1 LLLIVGLVAVVSG
14 LVPGEVGKAS
24 SRAEAV
30 TLTFANGDDSFVGVP
45 EVERF
50 VARVESLSHGRIRLN
65 VMSEWG
71 QGKPSY
77 ERTIVRDVQRG
88 KADIAWVGVR
98 VIDTFGVKSFQ
109 ALQAPLLIDSY
120 PLQRAVLRSEMP
132 ARMLAGLD
140 RIGLVGLS
148 LVANKLRHPFGTK
161 PLAGRS
167 DYKGKRIRVFA
178 SNVQTLTMRALGA
191 QPSHEGWADLAGA
204 LIQHEL
210 QGMETDLTT
219 YSAGDSDYPSIA
231 PYATVNVTL
240 WPRTIA
246 LVANGKAF
254 AALSSEQQGWL
265 RQAAADATAYSLRLP
280 DPDQKALNRACAAG
294 ARAVV
299 ATPADLAAL
308 KAAVAPVYAS
318 IERDTQTRSFVQ
330 AIRALKRRT
339 LAPALAVPKKCRA

>member
-1 LLLIVGLVAVVSG
+1 
-14 LVPGEVGKAS
+14 
-24 SRAEAV
+24 
-30 TLTFANGDDSFVGVP
+30 
-45 EVERF
+45 
-50 VARVESLSHGRIRLN
+50 
-65 VMSEWG
+65 MSEWG

-77 ERTIVRDVQRG
+77 ERTIVRDVQHGR
-88 KADIAWVGVR
+88 ADLAWLGVR

-120 PLQRAVLRSEMP
+120 PLQRAVLRSDMP

-191 QPSHEGWADLAGA
+191 RPSYEGWADLAGA

-219 YSAGDSDYPSIA
+219 YSANDYASIT

-240 WPRTIA
+240 WPRMIA

-254 AALSSEQQGWL
+254 AALSSEQQAWL

-280 DPDQKALNRACAAG
+280 NTDQKALNRACTAG

-299 ATPADLAAL
+299 ATPADLATL
-308 KAAVAPVYAS
+308 KKAVAPVYAS
-318 IERDTQTRSFVQ
+318 IERDRQTKSFVQ

-339 LAPALAVPKKCRA
+339 PAPALAVPKKCTA

>member
-1 LLLIVGLVAVVSG
+1 
-14 LVPGEVGKAS
+14 
-24 SRAEAV
+24 
-30 TLTFANGDDSFVGVP
+30 
-45 EVERF
+45 
-50 VARVESLSHGRIRLN
+50 
-65 VMSEWG
+65 
-71 QGKPSY
+71 
-77 ERTIVRDVQRG
+77 
-88 KADIAWVGVR
+88 VR

-109 ALQAPLLIDSY
+109 GLQAPLLIDSY
-120 PLQRAVLRSEMP
+120 PLQRAVLRSDMP

-191 QPSHEGWADLAGA
+191 RPSYEGWADLAGG

-210 QGMETDLTT
+210 QGMESDLIT
-219 YSAGDSDYPSIA
+219 YSANDYASVA

-254 AALSSEQQGWL
+254 AALSSDQQAWL
-265 RQAAADATAYSLRLP
+265 RQAAADATAYSLTLP
-280 DPDQKALNRACAAG
+280 NADQKALNRACTAG

-299 ATPADLAAL
+299 ATPADLATL
-308 KAAVAPVYAS
+308 KEAVAPVYAS
-318 IERDTQTRSFVQ
+318 IERDRQTKSFVQ

-339 LAPALAVPKKCRA
+339 PAPALAVPKKCTA